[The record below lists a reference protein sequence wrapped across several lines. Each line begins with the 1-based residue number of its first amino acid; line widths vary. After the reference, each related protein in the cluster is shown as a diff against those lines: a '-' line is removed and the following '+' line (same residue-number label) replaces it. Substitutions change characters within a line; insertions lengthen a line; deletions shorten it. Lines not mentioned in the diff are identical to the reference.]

1 MTFNNQ
7 EHPLAP
13 LGEPDTVL
21 TNRYELTM
29 AAIPGADPL
38 LELVMAQGRLLSPLS
53 PATTCRDYFL
63 SEFER
68 LPMKY

>member
-1 MTFNNQ
+1 MTFNDQ
-7 EHPLAP
+7 EHSLAP
-13 LGEPDTVL
+13 LGEQYKVL

-38 LELVMAQGRLLSPLS
+38 LELVMAQGRLLSPLP

-63 SEFER
+63 SEFKR
-68 LPMKY
+68 LPMSY